1 MQEYNSCMDSGDSSG
16 SQNIGLNQ
24 DTDSRSVGAY
34 NYNAVLWDD
43 VKPVA
48 LMTVWWCYLAVTVH
62 LVIRSGFR
70 DEFTERPFSIL
81 NQYVALFKQV
91 EDGEYNSARSSL
103 LAVLGAIVTLAL
115 MLRGLESRS
124 QDLPKDS
131 QAHCAWLHRVMCDM
145 VRENWIRNLLLLLC
159 GAYGFIVACYGFL
172 VGARGWKG
180 LSLVFFLTSL
190 ALYVV
195 VASLPAFVVKGD
207 AEAVGGYVR
216 AVKRVVTHA
225 EWRIRNGSDDSVAD
239 NKNVLKI
246 IFSKKTAIGFV
257 SLEFIPAIIAI
268 IVMSFRAFRDDGGVW
283 GLLFVALWLL
293 TAAFW
298 LSATPLLVLY
308 LKSRTISK
316 GKSAVF
322 ELVLSC
328 IFIFAVS
335 LVTWITYVS
344 LFSGLLGCVYRIISV
359 VSLVCWFLLIIV
371 SLFLGTKGLALR
383 ENKGL
388 CACLAKAKL
397 SVERWMGLRGVM
409 CVLVDSALL
418 KDRKTIRS
426 YGCSEEG
433 RIVEK
438 MSVAAGLVVP
448 EGYVIKRERDGG
460 QVEEKNLREY
470 LSEVVKVTLPPVL
483 DTGSCTGKQGE
494 WERTPLARTA
504 LCR

>member
-207 AEAVGGYVR
+207 AEAVGGYV
-216 AVKRVVTHA
+216 
-225 EWRIRNGSDDSVAD
+225 
-239 NKNVLKI
+239 
-246 IFSKKTAIGFV
+246 
-257 SLEFIPAIIAI
+257 
-268 IVMSFRAFRDDGGVW
+268 
-283 GLLFVALWLL
+283 
-293 TAAFW
+293 
-298 LSATPLLVLY
+298 
-308 LKSRTISK
+308 
-316 GKSAVF
+316 
-322 ELVLSC
+322 
-328 IFIFAVS
+328 
-335 LVTWITYVS
+335 
-344 LFSGLLGCVYRIISV
+344 
-359 VSLVCWFLLIIV
+359 
-371 SLFLGTKGLALR
+371 ALR
-383 ENKGL
+383 
-388 CACLAKAKL
+388 
-397 SVERWMGLRGVM
+397 V
-409 CVLVDSALL
+409 
-418 KDRKTIRS
+418 
-426 YGCSEEG
+426 
-433 RIVEK
+433 
-438 MSVAAGLVVP
+438 
-448 EGYVIKRERDGG
+448 
-460 QVEEKNLREY
+460 
-470 LSEVVKVTLPPVL
+470 
-483 DTGSCTGKQGE
+483 
-494 WERTPLARTA
+494 
-504 LCR
+504 